1 MAGEGTGTQAVAAV
15 AYYTSPSEVK
25 QYLGIEGIDWDGV
38 LQDMI
43 KAASAV
49 IDKFC
54 RRTFVV
60 TDTDETRSFDAW
72 GKARLRIDD
81 LRSITS
87 LKVDTY
93 GDGSFGTELTSGDYL
108 LQPANKTP
116 KLWIE
121 LRPTNTKIAKFP
133 KFKQCVEITGLW
145 GYGDSIPDPIKQA
158 CIMLVG
164 RWFKRKDTAFA
175 SELSNPELGQM
186 VVYRQLDPDVK
197 LQLVGY
203 RRNPGVLV
211 G

>member
-1 MAGEGTGTQAVAAV
+1 MIG
-15 AYYTSPSEVK
+15 P
-25 QYLGIEGIDWDGV
+25 GIDGTDYDV
-38 LQDMI
+38 ILTTMI

-60 TDTDETRSFDAW
+60 DNTEETRYFDAW
-72 GKARLRIDD
+72 GKTRLRIDD

-87 LKVDTY
+87 LKVDTN
-93 GDGSFGTELTSGDYL
+93 GDGTFGTELGSADYL

-121 LRPTNTKIAKFP
+121 LRPTNTKLAKFP
-133 KFKQCVEITGLW
+133 KFKQSVEISGLW
-145 GYGDSIPDPIKQA
+145 GYGDSVPDPIKQA

-175 SELSNPELGQM
+175 SEVSNPELGQM